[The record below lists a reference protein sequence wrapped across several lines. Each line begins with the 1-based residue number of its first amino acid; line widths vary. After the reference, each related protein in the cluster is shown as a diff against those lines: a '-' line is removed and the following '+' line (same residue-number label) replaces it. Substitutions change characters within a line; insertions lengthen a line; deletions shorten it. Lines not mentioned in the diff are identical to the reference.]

1 MQTKNTPSRGFEPRM
16 YQLEVQRV
24 TSAPRNRLLKAE
36 FFVVISLE
44 RYFLFRI
51 FENYKSLVVD
61 VKFDDKCSQNT
72 MINNKQVFLLIYL
85 LTWCLCISLK
95 SKFIYKSRVRIDN
108 ITTRSKRVHFKN
120 PRNIAPAQFRWFP
133 FYLTNVHV
141 VMRSIFYIRAWKP
154 TAS

>member
-24 TSAPRNRLLKAE
+24 TSAPRDRLLKMD
-36 FFVVISLE
+36 FFVVITLE

-72 MINNKQVFLLIYL
+72 MMNNKQVFLLIYL
-85 LTWCLCISLK
+85 LT
-95 SKFIYKSRVRIDN
+95 
-108 ITTRSKRVHFKN
+108 
-120 PRNIAPAQFRWFP
+120 
-133 FYLTNVHV
+133 
-141 VMRSIFYIRAWKP
+141 
-154 TAS
+154 

>member
-24 TSAPRNRLLKAE
+24 TSAPRNRLLKSK
-36 FFVVISLE
+36 FFVVITLE

-72 MINNKQVFLLIYL
+72 MMNNKQVFLLIYL
-85 LTWCLCISLK
+85 LT
-95 SKFIYKSRVRIDN
+95 
-108 ITTRSKRVHFKN
+108 
-120 PRNIAPAQFRWFP
+120 
-133 FYLTNVHV
+133 
-141 VMRSIFYIRAWKP
+141 
-154 TAS
+154 